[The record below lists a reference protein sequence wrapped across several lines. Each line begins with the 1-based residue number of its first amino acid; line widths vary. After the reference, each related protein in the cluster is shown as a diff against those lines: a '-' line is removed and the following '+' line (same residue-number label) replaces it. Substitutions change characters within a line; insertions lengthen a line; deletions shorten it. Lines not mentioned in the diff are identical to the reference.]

1 MKNYRNIKREYLK
14 EKLMSLKQ
22 AIRRKISD
30 LHRDINEVK
39 NSYQCRTNLF
49 SKDENG
55 DLHTGSHNILNR
67 WKN

>member
-1 MKNYRNIKREYLK
+1 
-14 EKLMSLKQ
+14 MSLKQ